1 MPRPKSIRWAGGRIE
16 GTRHFTVRLRRVGLG
31 EPEPAGVVLGAAPAC
46 PRAADAF
53 GPGELALR
61 LAVYA
66 ARAARGEPVTRG
78 GR

>member
-1 MPRPKSIRWAGGRIE
+1 MPRPQTIRWAGGRLE
-16 GTRHFTVRLRRVGLG
+16 GTRHFAVRLRRVGLD
-31 EPEPAGVVLGAAPAC
+31 EPPPAGVVLGAAPVC
-46 PRAADAF
+46 PRANAAF
-53 GPGELALR
+53 PPGELALR